1 MLTKRREDILRII
14 VQEYVTTAMPIAS
27 ETIARKYP
35 SKISS
40 ATIRNEMAILEEDGY
55 IVQPHHSAGRI
66 PSDNGYLHYIE
77 SLTSDSS
84 ELPLAEQHQI
94 RHQFHQAKNDLDEWG
109 RLAASVLSQTVRN
122 VAIVTLPKPVKSH
135 FKHLEMI
142 SIQNLVV
149 LLIIVLEEANI
160 KQSLLPLTEEM
171 SQEVLSAI
179 SRKLNAAYTGQTFH
193 DIANSSLQLSSI
205 EEQVTNAI
213 IEFMFDEDQ
222 QEYQDLIIDGVRH
235 ILDQPEFMKPDQM
248 RNIIEVFEER
258 TFLRNFFPQ
267 AFIGDGIGVVIGKGN
282 RVNAMRQCSII
293 VSKYG
298 VPGHIRGALGVVGP
312 TRMQYERTI
321 SAVRCLATI
330 MTDLLTS
337 LYGYQSDRG

>member
-1 MLTKRREDILRII
+1 MLTSRREDVLRII
-14 VQEYVTTAMPIAS
+14 VREYVTTAMPIAS
-27 ETIARKYP
+27 ESIARIYP

-40 ATIRNEMAILEEDGY
+40 ATIRNEMAILEEEGY
-55 IVQPHHSAGRI
+55 IIQPHHSAGRI
-66 PSDNGYLHYIE
+66 PSDKGYLHYIE
-77 SLTSDSS
+77 SLTNDS

-122 VAIVTLPKPVKSH
+122 VAIVTLPKPIQSH
-135 FKHLEMI
+135 FKHLEII
-142 SIQNLVV
+142 SIQSLVA
-149 LLIIVLEEANI
+149 LLIIVVEEAKI
-160 KQSLLPLTEEM
+160 KQSLLPLAEEM
-171 SQEVLSAI
+171 TQDELSAI
-179 SRKLNAAYTGQTFH
+179 SRKLNAAFAGQTCH
-193 DIANSSLQLSSI
+193 QIANTHIQFSSI

-213 IEFMFDEDQ
+213 IEFMLDEDE
-222 QEYQDLIIDGVRH
+222 QEYQDLFIDGIRH

-258 TFLRNFFPQ
+258 TFLRNFLPQ
-267 AFIGDGIGVVIGKGN
+267 ALIGNGIGVVVGKGN
-282 RVNAMRQCSII
+282 TVNAMRQCSMIM
-293 VSKYG
+293 SKYG
-298 VPGHIRGALGVVGP
+298 IPGHISGALGVVGP

-330 MTDLLTS
+330 MTDLLSS